1 MSIPLPFLTQV
12 STADI
17 ASLARPSRFEYVQA
31 SSNLISPTEALAL
44 GSGLPNYYSHI
55 IGLFDSGHSNTPTSP
70 TASAQVARFAQ
81 LALNQLPDEGDSQ
94 TRTDLLQSL
103 FSASIITGDFLTAF
117 QAMTDHPFSH
127 TLAPDLVTAI
137 LETPHAAP
145 QLLDFEWPTQLLAQV
160 DALIAKRAS
169 SPQTLAAWRLHFND
183 FRGAAKAL
191 MPALD
196 QMQARVKRGV
206 AGANEAV
213 LDKQYLTI
221 INLLSCAGPENA
233 WVLSGGEDESGKVG
247 DADGVQ
253 DPGRQKR
260 RVVTVQDLREG
271 YQQELDRRSVVDS
284 GDYAFGGVEDDGMD
298 LL

>member
-1 MSIPLPFLTQV
+1 MSIPLPFTTQV
-12 STADI
+12 CTADI

-31 SSNLISPTEALAL
+31 SSNLISPIEALAL

-55 IGLFDSGHSNTPTSP
+55 IGLFDSGHPNTPASP

-81 LALNQLPDEGDSQ
+81 LALNQLPADEGDSQ

-103 FSASIITGDFLTAF
+103 FSASIITRDFLTAF
-117 QAMTDHPFSH
+117 QAMTDHPSPH
-127 TLAPDLVTAI
+127 ALTPDLVTAI

-160 DALIAKRAS
+160 DALLAKRAS

-233 WVLSGGEDESGKVG
+233 WVLSGGEDEGGKMGDGNG
-247 DADGVQ
+247 DAGGQ
-253 DPGRQKR
+253 R
-260 RVVTVQDLREG
+260 RRIVTVQDLREG
-271 YQQELDRRSVVDS
+271 YQQELDRRSVVAS
-284 GDYAFGGVEDDGMD
+284 GDYAFGGLEKDGMD

>member
-1 MSIPLPFLTQV
+1 M
-12 STADI
+12 ADI
-17 ASLARPSRFEYVQA
+17 ASPARPSKFEYVQA
-31 SSNLISPTEALAL
+31 SSNLISLTEALAL

-55 IGLFDSGHSNTPTSP
+55 IGLFDSGNRNIPSSP

-103 FSASIITGDFLTAF
+103 FSASIITRDFLIAF
-117 QAMTDHPFSH
+117 NAMTDHPSSH
-127 TLAPDLVTAI
+127 ALAPDLVAAV

-160 DALIAKRAS
+160 DALIAERAG
-169 SPQTLAAWRLHFND
+169 PQTLAAWRLHFND

-196 QMQARVKRGV
+196 EMQAHVKRGIK
-206 AGANEAV
+206 GASEAV

-233 WVLSGGEDESGKVG
+233 WVLSGGEDEIGKTG
-247 DADGVQ
+247 DDAGGQ
-253 DPGRQKR
+253 DTGRQR
-260 RVVTVQDLREG
+260 RRIVTVQDLREG
-271 YQQELDRRSVVDS
+271 FQQELDRRSVAES
-284 GDYAFGGVEDDGMD
+284 GDYVFGGVEDEGMD